1 MHFSSQLLYSDYFL
15 NINFFRHLNAKM
27 SVKRITCFDM
37 KIGKLFPFSKLN
49 VFEASILLHFNLK
62 FNLQE
67 LRISPANEY

>member
-1 MHFSSQLLYSDYFL
+1 
-15 NINFFRHLNAKM
+15 
-27 SVKRITCFDM
+27 M